1 VPVAAYGLDGVAV
14 GGELAEPVEDP
25 PPAHA
30 GNCDE
35 VADGNAFGWCGGQ
48 RASEDRVWVLLPVA
62 GVRLVCAGIVGYGGP
77 VAGAG
82 VSRGCGAGGG
92 PAASA
97 RREMASSGGRLAT
110 RRSAPS

>member
-1 VPVAAYGLDGVAV
+1 VAAYGLDGVAV

-62 GVRLVCAGIVGYGGP
+62 GVRLVCAGIVGYGGL

-92 PAASA
+92 PCGERAA
-97 RREMASSGGRLAT
+97 
-110 RRSAPS
+110 